1 MESPKKIAHEIGGL
15 KRDAV
20 RFGLNGVKS
29 DIVGSHLFIYSSS
42 DLHPR
47 FQRPSGPIPSSMLGL
62 EVYTGA
68 IDDFGFEDYL
78 NVGTSLIVSQYAL
91 ADKDEAGT
99 AAVKTVELDA
109 VLGGRAV
116 QHREIQGHESDRFL
130 SYQAILL
137 PYSSALVQGATN
149 VFW

>member
-1 MESPKKIAHEIGGL
+1 MVITLYSPIAIFSICYIHFS
-15 KRDAV
+15 R
-20 RFGLNGVKS
+20 S
-29 DIVGSHLFIYSSS
+29 
-42 DLHPR
+42 
-47 FQRPSGPIPSSMLGL
+47 
-62 EVYTGA
+62 
-68 IDDFGFEDYL
+68 
-78 NVGTSLIVSQYAL
+78 VGTSLIVSQYAL

-137 PYSSALVQGATN
+137 RYSSALVQGATN